1 MLNQDPVNILIVD
14 DLPEKHVVMTSILE
28 ELGQNL
34 VSARSGRE
42 ALRLILEMEFAV
54 ILLDVN
60 MPDIDGLETASL
72 IRQYKKT
79 SQTPILFITAYVDEE
94 QAAKGY
100 ALGAVDYISSP
111 VVPGVLRSKVK
122 VFVDLHRMNLQLQ
135 QQAVQREALAR
146 SEAAR
151 TAAEDATRRAAYLA
165 DASQRLA
172 MSLNIDATAHA
183 LADIAVPGLG
193 DMAAVALVDGH
204 GALHCRCLK
213 ISGSADPAVG
223 PVLLECQ
230 RELSPSMA
238 DMVRGAMHSRKISFL
253 PATEL
258 CVSAPE
264 TEPPAE
270 WPSFPVDHDEMAVCP
285 LVAGE
290 QQLGALIL
298 FGRSGGFAQ
307 ADAALLSEVVGRA
320 SIAME
325 NARLYTLV
333 QEADRRKNEF
343 LAMLAH
349 ELRNPLA
356 PIRNAVHIIHG
367 AQVADPTVA
376 WARDVIARQVDHM
389 SRMVDDLLDVSRIVR
404 GKVTVHM
411 EPVLLSTLCERA
423 VEASSPL
430 LAARQQELLV
440 NIPHDAVVLQGDLV
454 RLSQVLSNLLNNA
467 SKFTDPGGKISLLAS
482 LKGDELSITVADTG
496 QGIEAEFLPHIF
508 DLFAQGDQALD
519 RAQGGLGIGLTLVK
533 HLVQLHKGRVEAH
546 SEGRGKGCRLS
557 VYFPARVVAAGAA
570 LPTGHIAKLA
580 RPAPAASRKILVVDD
595 LPASADTLKVLLEL
609 EGYVVRVANDGATA
623 LEVAR
628 EFSPDVLILDIGLPG
643 MDGFEVARQL
653 RTRPES
659 RNALLIALTGYGEAE
674 SRLKSQSAGFDHH
687 VVKPADIDYL
697 LSIVSQA
704 PAVRNW
710 PDDAQGVAP
719 SSGTAASAISPA
731 GSAPH

>member
-1 MLNQDPVNILIVD
+1 MPQEPANMLTPDPVNILIVD
-14 DLPEKHVVMTSILE
+14 DLPEKHVVMSSILE

-42 ALRLILEMEFAV
+42 ALRLILQMEFAV

-60 MPDIDGLETASL
+60 MPDIDGLETASM

-79 SQTPILFITAYVDEE
+79 AQTPIVFITAYVDED

-122 VFVDLHRMNLQLQ
+122 VFVDLHRMNRQLQ
-135 QQAVQREALAR
+135 QQAVEREALAR
-146 SEAAR
+146 SETAR
-151 TAAEDATRRAAYLA
+151 TAAEDATRRAAYLSE
-165 DASQRLA
+165 ASQRLS

-193 DMAAVALVDGH
+193 AMAAVALLDGH
-204 GALHCRCLK
+204 GELHCRCLK
-213 ISGSADPAVG
+213 IAGSADPSQG
-223 PVLLECQ
+223 PVLLECH
-230 RELSPSMA
+230 RELSPAMA
-238 DMVRGAMHSRKISFL
+238 AVVRSTMLARKIEFL
-253 PATEL
+253 PSAEL
-258 CVSAPE
+258 CA
-264 TEPPAE
+264 PPAVSSPQLA
-270 WPSFPVDHDEMAVCP
+270 WPELPADHEEMAVCP

-290 QQLGALIL
+290 QMLGALIL
-298 FGRSGGFAQ
+298 FGKAGGFAQ
-307 ADAALLSEVVGRA
+307 ADAALVSEVVGRA

-325 NARLYTLV
+325 NARLYSLV

-367 AQVADPTVA
+367 AKVADPTVV

-404 GKVTVHM
+404 GKVMVHM
-411 EPVLLSTLCERA
+411 EPLLLSTLCERA

-430 LAARQQELLV
+430 LEARQQQLTV
-440 NIPHDAVVLQGDLV
+440 DIPDEAVVLQGDLV

-467 SKFTDPGGKISLLAS
+467 SKFTDMQGKITLSAS
-482 LKGDELSITVADTG
+482 LQGEGVRIAVADSG

-533 HLVQLHKGRVEAH
+533 HLVELHQGQVEAY
-546 SEGRGKGCRLS
+546 SEGRGKGSRIQL
-557 VYFPARVVAAGAA
+557 YFPASLSAQGAE
-570 LPTGHIAKLA
+570 LPSADSPKTA
-580 RPAPAASRKILVVDD
+580 RPVQAASRRILVVDD
-595 LPASADTLKVLLEL
+595 LAASAETLKVLLEL
-609 EGYVVRVANDGATA
+609 EGYVVSIAHDGASA
-623 LEVAR
+623 LAVAQA
-628 EFSPDVLILDIGLPG
+628 FVPDVVVLDIGLPG

-653 RTRPES
+653 RSRPES
-659 RNALLIALTGYGEAE
+659 KDAVLIALTGYGEAE
-674 SRLKSQSAGFDHH
+674 SRLKSQRAGFDHH
-687 VVKPADIDYL
+687 VVKPADIDFL
-697 LSIVSQA
+697 LSIVSQ
-704 PAVRNW
+704 PPGGR
-710 PDDAQGVAP
+710 
-719 SSGTAASAISPA
+719 
-731 GSAPH
+731 

>member
-1 MLNQDPVNILIVD
+1 MSAVLTVPQEPASVLNPDPVNILIVD
-14 DLPEKHVVMTSILE
+14 DLPEKHVVMGSILE

-72 IRQYKKT
+72 IRQYKKS
-79 SQTPILFITAYVDEE
+79 SQTPILFITAYVDEA

-122 VFVDLHRMNLQLQ
+122 VFVDLHRMNRQLQ

-172 MSLNIDATAHA
+172 MSLDIDATVHA

-193 DMAAVALVDGH
+193 AMAAVALLDGH

-230 RELSPSMA
+230 RELSPAMA
-238 DMVRGAMHSRKISFL
+238 ALVREAMLARKISFL

-258 CVSAPE
+258 CAASAAADTP
-264 TEPPAE
+264 PPA
-270 WPSFPVDHDEMAVCP
+270 WPELPADHEEMAVCP

-298 FGRSGGFAQ
+298 FGRAGGFAQ
-307 ADAALLSEVVGRA
+307 IDAALLSEVVGRA

-333 QEADRRKNEF
+333 QDADRRKNEF

-367 AQVADPTVA
+367 AQVEPTVA
-376 WARDVIARQVDHM
+376 WARDVISHQVDHM

-411 EPVLLSTLCERA
+411 EAVRLSTLCERA
-423 VEASSPL
+423 VEASNPL
-430 LAARQQELLV
+430 LAAKQQALTV
-440 NIPHDAVVLQGDLV
+440 DIPGEVLVLQGDLV

-467 SKFTDPGGKISLLAS
+467 SKFTDPGGKITLAAA
-482 LKGDELSITVADTG
+482 LQGDEVCITVSDTG
-496 QGIEAEFLPHIF
+496 QGIEAEFMPHIF

-533 HLVQLHKGRVEAH
+533 HLVQLHQGRVEAH
-546 SEGRGKGCRLS
+546 SEGRGKGCRIS
-557 VYFPARVVAAGAA
+557 VYFPARVVAEGAA
-570 LPTGHIAKLA
+570 PPAEHAPKPA

-609 EGYVVRVANDGATA
+609 EGYVVRIANDGAAA
-623 LEVAR
+623 LNVAR
-628 EFSPDVLILDIGLPG
+628 EFEPDVLILDIGLPG

-653 RTRPES
+653 RNSPES
-659 RNALLIALTGYGEAE
+659 KDALLIALTGYGEAE
-674 SRLKSQSAGFDHH
+674 SRQRSQHAGFDHH

-697 LSIVSQA
+697 LSLVSEP
-704 PAVRNW
+704 PAVRK
-710 PDDAQGVAP
+710 GF
-719 SSGTAASAISPA
+719 
-731 GSAPH
+731 